1 MLRKP
6 NGMNAKNYKTLSVS
20 EEGLYI
26 DVSHYLNNQEAR
38 NEKESATWTDS
49 VIAFNFSP
57 PLVPPQGGKLF
68 PLERGSKGGGI
79 LGDRAMPK
87 R

>member
-1 MLRKP
+1 
-6 NGMNAKNYKTLSVS
+6 MNAINYKTLSVS

-49 VIAFNFSP
+49 VIACIFSSP
-57 PLVPPQGGKLF
+57 SIPISVGSMQRLLRGK
-68 PLERGSKGGGI
+68 I
-79 LGDRAMPK
+79 LSPSLGRE
-87 R
+87 

>member
-49 VIAFNFSP
+49 IIAFNF
-57 PLVPPQGGKLF
+57 PLPLSLPKEGNLF
-68 PLERGSKGGGI
+68 PLERGS
-79 LGDRAMPK
+79 
-87 R
+87 